1 MSAQGKVRTTGYK
14 RKISFRKITDS
25 IHVPEAQLRAALRS
39 KSLREEQIEF
49 LCELLSIESD
59 RKQKSNN
66 NSDYDDLF
74 MQGKMFC

>member
-1 MSAQGKVRTTGYK
+1 MSTREKIKSNGYK
-14 RKISFRKITDS
+14 KALSLNKVKNS
-25 IHVPEAQLRAALRS
+25 IHVQESQLRAALKS

-59 RKQKSNN
+59 RRRNQLE

-74 MQGKMFC
+74 MQGKIFC